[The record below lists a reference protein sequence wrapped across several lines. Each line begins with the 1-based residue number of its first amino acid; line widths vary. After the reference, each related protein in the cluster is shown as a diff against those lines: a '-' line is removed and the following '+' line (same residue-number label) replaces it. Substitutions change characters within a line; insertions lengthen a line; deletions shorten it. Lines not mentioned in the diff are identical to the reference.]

1 MTYKQD
7 PMTDIPV
14 SSLTY
19 AIKGQRLLEQN
30 GYTVWAGRDHD
41 RVTGCGYKLT
51 IRGGEDKAEM
61 ARALL
66 AGRAPMLDAR
76 FAYHTQEVIQAVYDS
91 SAERRH
97 ICVRSDLPRHCQA
110 ALKP

>member
-7 PMTDIPV
+7 PITDIPV

-30 GYTVWAGRDHD
+30 GYTAWAGRDHD

-66 AGRAPMLDAR
+66 MQNGIRLARRSQDGEEGGGR
-76 FAYHTQEVIQAVYDS
+76 
-91 SAERRH
+91 
-97 ICVRSDLPRHCQA
+97 
-110 ALKP
+110 

>member
-7 PMTDIPV
+7 PMTDISV

-30 GYTVWAGRDHD
+30 GYTAWAGRDHD

-66 AGRAPMLDAR
+66 MQNGIRLARRSQNEEEGGGR
-76 FAYHTQEVIQAVYDS
+76 
-91 SAERRH
+91 
-97 ICVRSDLPRHCQA
+97 
-110 ALKP
+110 

>member
-7 PMTDIPV
+7 PMTDISV

-30 GYTVWAGRDHD
+30 GYTAWAGRDHD

-51 IRGGEDKAEM
+51 IRGGEEKAEM

-66 AGRAPMLDAR
+66 MQNGIRLARRSQNGEEGGGR
-76 FAYHTQEVIQAVYDS
+76 
-91 SAERRH
+91 
-97 ICVRSDLPRHCQA
+97 
-110 ALKP
+110 

>member
-1 MTYKQD
+1 MIYKQD

-30 GYTVWAGRDHD
+30 GYTAWAGRDHD
-41 RVTGCGYKLT
+41 RVTGCGYKIT
-51 IRGGEDKAEM
+51 IRGGPERAEM

-66 AGRAPMLDAR
+66 QQNGIRLARRSRNGEEGGGR
-76 FAYHTQEVIQAVYDS
+76 
-91 SAERRH
+91 
-97 ICVRSDLPRHCQA
+97 
-110 ALKP
+110 

>member
-7 PMTDIPV
+7 PMTDISV

-30 GYTVWAGRDHD
+30 GYTAWAGRDHD

-51 IRGGEDKAEM
+51 IRGGEEKAEM

-66 AGRAPMLDAR
+66 MQNGIRLARRSQNEEEGGGR
-76 FAYHTQEVIQAVYDS
+76 
-91 SAERRH
+91 
-97 ICVRSDLPRHCQA
+97 
-110 ALKP
+110 

>member
-30 GYTVWAGRDHD
+30 GYTAWAGRDHD

-51 IRGGEDKAEM
+51 IRGGEEKAEM

-66 AGRAPMLDAR
+66 MQNGIRLAR
-76 FAYHTQEVIQAVYDS
+76 
-91 SAERRH
+91 
-97 ICVRSDLPRHCQA
+97 RSRNGEEGGSR
-110 ALKP
+110 

>member
-1 MTYKQD
+1 
-7 PMTDIPV
+7 MTDISV

-30 GYTVWAGRDHD
+30 GYTAWAGRDHD

-66 AGRAPMLDAR
+66 MQNGIRLARRSQAGEEGGSR
-76 FAYHTQEVIQAVYDS
+76 
-91 SAERRH
+91 
-97 ICVRSDLPRHCQA
+97 
-110 ALKP
+110 

>member
-7 PMTDIPV
+7 PLTDIPV

-66 AGRAPMLDAR
+66 MQNGIRLARRSQAGEEGGGR
-76 FAYHTQEVIQAVYDS
+76 
-91 SAERRH
+91 
-97 ICVRSDLPRHCQA
+97 
-110 ALKP
+110 

>member
-7 PMTDIPV
+7 PMTDILV

-30 GYTVWAGRDHD
+30 GYTAWAGRDHD

-51 IRGGEDKAEM
+51 IRGGEEKAEM

-66 AGRAPMLDAR
+66 MQNGIRLARRSQAGEEGGGR
-76 FAYHTQEVIQAVYDS
+76 
-91 SAERRH
+91 
-97 ICVRSDLPRHCQA
+97 
-110 ALKP
+110 

>member
-30 GYTVWAGRDHD
+30 GYTAWAGRDPD

-51 IRGGEDKAEM
+51 IRGGEEKAEM

-66 AGRAPMLDAR
+66 MQNGIRLARRSQAGEEGGGR
-76 FAYHTQEVIQAVYDS
+76 
-91 SAERRH
+91 
-97 ICVRSDLPRHCQA
+97 
-110 ALKP
+110 

>member
-30 GYTVWAGRDHD
+30 GYTAWAGRDHD

-66 AGRAPMLDAR
+66 MQNGIRLARRSQNEEEGGGR
-76 FAYHTQEVIQAVYDS
+76 
-91 SAERRH
+91 
-97 ICVRSDLPRHCQA
+97 
-110 ALKP
+110 

>member
-30 GYTVWAGRDHD
+30 GYTAWAGRDHD
-41 RVTGCGYKLT
+41 RVTGFGYKLT

-66 AGRAPMLDAR
+66 MQNGIRLARRSQAGEEGGGR
-76 FAYHTQEVIQAVYDS
+76 
-91 SAERRH
+91 
-97 ICVRSDLPRHCQA
+97 
-110 ALKP
+110 

>member
-30 GYTVWAGRDHD
+30 GYTAWAGRDHD

-66 AGRAPMLDAR
+66 MQNGIRLARRSRNGEEGGGR
-76 FAYHTQEVIQAVYDS
+76 
-91 SAERRH
+91 
-97 ICVRSDLPRHCQA
+97 
-110 ALKP
+110 

>member
-7 PMTDIPV
+7 PMTDISV

-30 GYTVWAGRDHD
+30 GYTAWAGRDHD

-51 IRGGEDKAEM
+51 IRGGEEKAEM
-61 ARALL
+61 AAGAADAKRHPVWPAGPRQGKKVAAGDLL
-66 AGRAPMLDAR
+66 
-76 FAYHTQEVIQAVYDS
+76 
-91 SAERRH
+91 
-97 ICVRSDLPRHCQA
+97 
-110 ALKP
+110 

>member
-66 AGRAPMLDAR
+66 MQNGIRLARRSQAGEEGGGR
-76 FAYHTQEVIQAVYDS
+76 
-91 SAERRH
+91 
-97 ICVRSDLPRHCQA
+97 
-110 ALKP
+110 

>member
-7 PMTDIPV
+7 PMTDISV

-30 GYTVWAGRDHD
+30 GYTAWAGRDHD

-51 IRGGEDKAEM
+51 IRGGEEKAEI

-66 AGRAPMLDAR
+66 MQNGIRLARRSQNEEEGGGR
-76 FAYHTQEVIQAVYDS
+76 
-91 SAERRH
+91 
-97 ICVRSDLPRHCQA
+97 
-110 ALKP
+110 

>member
-7 PMTDIPV
+7 PMTDISV

-30 GYTVWAGRDHD
+30 GYTAWAGRDHD

-66 AGRAPMLDAR
+66 MQNGIRLARRSQAGEEGGSR
-76 FAYHTQEVIQAVYDS
+76 
-91 SAERRH
+91 
-97 ICVRSDLPRHCQA
+97 
-110 ALKP
+110 

>member
-1 MTYKQD
+1 
-7 PMTDIPV
+7 MTDIPV

-19 AIKGQRLLEQN
+19 AIKEQRLLEQN

-66 AGRAPMLDAR
+66 MQNGIRLARRSQAGKEGGSR
-76 FAYHTQEVIQAVYDS
+76 
-91 SAERRH
+91 
-97 ICVRSDLPRHCQA
+97 
-110 ALKP
+110 

>member
-7 PMTDIPV
+7 PITDIPV

-51 IRGGEDKAEM
+51 IRGGEEKAEM

-66 AGRAPMLDAR
+66 MQNGIRLARRSQAGEEGGGR
-76 FAYHTQEVIQAVYDS
+76 
-91 SAERRH
+91 
-97 ICVRSDLPRHCQA
+97 
-110 ALKP
+110 

>member
-1 MTYKQD
+1 
-7 PMTDIPV
+7 MTDIPV

-30 GYTVWAGRDHD
+30 GYTAWPDRDHD

-66 AGRAPMLDAR
+66 MQNGIRLARRSQAGEEGGGR
-76 FAYHTQEVIQAVYDS
+76 
-91 SAERRH
+91 
-97 ICVRSDLPRHCQA
+97 
-110 ALKP
+110 

>member
-30 GYTVWAGRDHD
+30 GYTAWAGRDHD

-51 IRGGEDKAEM
+51 IRGGEEKAEM

-66 AGRAPMLDAR
+66 MQNGIRLARRSRNGEEGGGR
-76 FAYHTQEVIQAVYDS
+76 
-91 SAERRH
+91 
-97 ICVRSDLPRHCQA
+97 
-110 ALKP
+110 

>member
-1 MTYKQD
+1 
-7 PMTDIPV
+7 MTDIPV

-66 AGRAPMLDAR
+66 MQNGIRLARRSRAGEEGGGR
-76 FAYHTQEVIQAVYDS
+76 
-91 SAERRH
+91 
-97 ICVRSDLPRHCQA
+97 
-110 ALKP
+110 

>member
-1 MTYKQD
+1 
-7 PMTDIPV
+7 MTDISV

-30 GYTVWAGRDHD
+30 GYTAWAGRDHD

-51 IRGGEDKAEM
+51 IRGGEEKAEM

-66 AGRAPMLDAR
+66 MQNGIRLARRSQAGEEGGSR
-76 FAYHTQEVIQAVYDS
+76 
-91 SAERRH
+91 
-97 ICVRSDLPRHCQA
+97 
-110 ALKP
+110 

>member
-66 AGRAPMLDAR
+66 MQTGIRLARRSQDGEEGGGR
-76 FAYHTQEVIQAVYDS
+76 
-91 SAERRH
+91 
-97 ICVRSDLPRHCQA
+97 
-110 ALKP
+110 

>member
-30 GYTVWAGRDHD
+30 GYTVWAGR
-41 RVTGCGYKLT
+41 VTGCGYKLT

-66 AGRAPMLDAR
+66 MQNGIRLARRSRNGEEGGGR
-76 FAYHTQEVIQAVYDS
+76 
-91 SAERRH
+91 
-97 ICVRSDLPRHCQA
+97 
-110 ALKP
+110 

>member
-1 MTYKQD
+1 
-7 PMTDIPV
+7 MTDIPV

-30 GYTVWAGRDHD
+30 GYIVWAGRDHD

-66 AGRAPMLDAR
+66 MQNGIRLARRSQAGEEGGGR
-76 FAYHTQEVIQAVYDS
+76 
-91 SAERRH
+91 
-97 ICVRSDLPRHCQA
+97 
-110 ALKP
+110 

>member
-7 PMTDIPV
+7 PMTDISV

-30 GYTVWAGRDHD
+30 GYTAWAGRDHD

-51 IRGGEDKAEM
+51 IRGGEEKAEM

-66 AGRAPMLDAR
+66 MQNGIRLARRSQAGEEGGGR
-76 FAYHTQEVIQAVYDS
+76 
-91 SAERRH
+91 
-97 ICVRSDLPRHCQA
+97 
-110 ALKP
+110 

>member
-7 PMTDIPV
+7 PMTDISV

-30 GYTVWAGRDHD
+30 GYTAWAGRDHD

-51 IRGGEDKAEM
+51 IRGGEEKAEM

-66 AGRAPMLDAR
+66 MQNGIRLARRSQAGEEGGSR
-76 FAYHTQEVIQAVYDS
+76 
-91 SAERRH
+91 
-97 ICVRSDLPRHCQA
+97 
-110 ALKP
+110 

>member
-7 PMTDIPV
+7 PMTDISV
-14 SSLTY
+14 SSLSY

-30 GYTVWAGRDHD
+30 GYTAWAGRDHD

-51 IRGGEDKAEM
+51 IRGGEEKAEM

-66 AGRAPMLDAR
+66 MQNGIRLARRSQDGEEGGGR
-76 FAYHTQEVIQAVYDS
+76 
-91 SAERRH
+91 
-97 ICVRSDLPRHCQA
+97 
-110 ALKP
+110 

>member
-7 PMTDIPV
+7 PITDIPV

-30 GYTVWAGRDHD
+30 GYTAWAGRDHD

-66 AGRAPMLDAR
+66 MQNGIRLARRSRNGEEGGGR
-76 FAYHTQEVIQAVYDS
+76 
-91 SAERRH
+91 
-97 ICVRSDLPRHCQA
+97 
-110 ALKP
+110 

>member
-7 PMTDIPV
+7 PMTDISV

-30 GYTVWAGRDHD
+30 GYTAWAGRDHD

-66 AGRAPMLDAR
+66 MQNGIRLARRSRNGEEGGGR
-76 FAYHTQEVIQAVYDS
+76 
-91 SAERRH
+91 
-97 ICVRSDLPRHCQA
+97 
-110 ALKP
+110 

>member
-7 PMTDIPV
+7 PITDIPV

-30 GYTVWAGRDHD
+30 GYTAWAGRDHD
-41 RVTGCGYKLT
+41 RVTGCGSKLT
-51 IRGGEDKAEM
+51 IRGGEEKAEM

-66 AGRAPMLDAR
+66 MQNGIRLARRSQNGEEGGGR
-76 FAYHTQEVIQAVYDS
+76 
-91 SAERRH
+91 
-97 ICVRSDLPRHCQA
+97 
-110 ALKP
+110 

>member
-7 PMTDIPV
+7 PITDIPV

-30 GYTVWAGRDHD
+30 GYTAWAGRDHD

-51 IRGGEDKAEM
+51 IRGGEEKAEI

-66 AGRAPMLDAR
+66 MQNGIRLARRSQNEEEGGGR
-76 FAYHTQEVIQAVYDS
+76 
-91 SAERRH
+91 
-97 ICVRSDLPRHCQA
+97 
-110 ALKP
+110 

>member
-7 PMTDIPV
+7 PMTDISV

-30 GYTVWAGRDHD
+30 GYTAWAGRDHD

-66 AGRAPMLDAR
+66 MQNGIRLARRSQNGEEGGGR
-76 FAYHTQEVIQAVYDS
+76 
-91 SAERRH
+91 
-97 ICVRSDLPRHCQA
+97 
-110 ALKP
+110 

>member
-1 MTYKQD
+1 
-7 PMTDIPV
+7 MTDIPV

-19 AIKGQRLLEQN
+19 AIKGQRRLEQN
-30 GYTVWAGRDHD
+30 GYTAWAGRDHD

-66 AGRAPMLDAR
+66 MQNGIRLAR
-76 FAYHTQEVIQAVYDS
+76 
-91 SAERRH
+91 
-97 ICVRSDLPRHCQA
+97 RSQNGEEGGSR
-110 ALKP
+110 

>member
-1 MTYKQD
+1 
-7 PMTDIPV
+7 MTDIPV

-30 GYTVWAGRDHD
+30 GYTAWAGRDHD

-66 AGRAPMLDAR
+66 MQNGIRLARRSRHGEEGGGR
-76 FAYHTQEVIQAVYDS
+76 
-91 SAERRH
+91 
-97 ICVRSDLPRHCQA
+97 
-110 ALKP
+110 